1 MQPTSTRYKLF
12 LLALSPLALAHVI
25 YRSFK
30 DGGWKYFKQRL
41 GFDYQNFDSR
51 PIHFHCASV
60 GEFNTAKPL
69 IQAIH
74 DKYSGKNIIITTNT
88 PTAACLVNK
97 FKTNNIKHN
106 YFPIDLGLVVNRFIK
121 TIQPQ
126 CTIILET
133 EIWPTYFAYCAKN
146 QIPLAIVNARLTSK
160 TSDANKIIKN
170 EYSRALNNT
179 HLVLTRSE
187 EDYTK
192 YLNLGAEKNTTHI
205 VGNLKYAISNANND
219 DLACTT
225 IKRPF
230 FLAAS
235 THEGEEIQL
244 SQHVELLKRKN
255 YLLIIAPRY
264 PDRCK
269 QLTQQFRNNGLQVA
283 VRSQHDEISNETD
296 IYIVDT
302 LGELNVFFNEAALV
316 FIGGSL
322 IPRGGHNVLEPA
334 SFAKC
339 VIVGPHTDNFSLET
353 SEMLQANAIIQIKDN
368 HELGVKLIKL
378 LKEDTTREQYGK
390 NALHFVHQKADV
402 LNSYATHLQA
412 LIELSA

>member
-25 YRSFK
+25 YRSLK
-30 DGGWKYFKQRL
+30 DGGWIYFKQRL
-41 GFDYQNFDSR
+41 GFDYEIFDCR

-74 DKYSGKNIIITTNT
+74 DKYFGKNIIITTNT
-88 PTAACLVNK
+88 PTAASLVNK

-106 YFPIDLGLVVNRFIK
+106 YFPIDLGLAVNRFIK
-121 TIQPQ
+121 SIQPQ

-133 EIWPTYFAYCAKN
+133 EIWPTYYAYCAKN
-146 QIPLAIVNARLTSK
+146 QIPIAIVNARLTNK
-160 TSDANKIIKN
+160 TSDANNVIKN

-179 HLVLTRSE
+179 HLVLTRSQ

-192 YLNLGAEKNTTHI
+192 YLNLGADKNITHV
-205 VGNLKYAISNANND
+205 VGNLKYAVSNSNND

-235 THEGEEIQL
+235 THEGEETLL

-264 PDRCK
+264 PDRCN
-269 QLTQQFRNNGLQVA
+269 QLAQQFKDNGLHVA
-283 VRSQHDEISNETD
+283 VRSLHDEINNETD

-302 LGELNVFFNEAALV
+302 LGELNVLFNEAALV

-339 VIVGPHTDNFSLET
+339 VIVGPHTDNFSLEI
-353 SEMLQANAIIQIKDN
+353 SEMLRADAIIQAKDN
-368 HELGVKLIKL
+368 HDLGVKLIKL
-378 LKEDTTREQYGK
+378 LKEDAVREQYGK
-390 NALHFVHQKADV
+390 NALHFVNQKADV
-402 LNSYATHLQA
+402 LDDYINHLQA
-412 LIELSA
+412 FIE